1 MSTTEAPE
9 TLEGWYVQHDVYTVN
24 WPQWRAVAPSQ
35 RAAIMEE
42 STAWCTA
49 QATPAQGSSA
59 FFSVMGQKG
68 DLLVVHFR
76 PSLEA
81 LNSVELSLRQTDFFT
96 YLQPV
101 YSYLSVIELGL
112 YEVVGAVQR
121 KLATLGLETDSAAY
135 EA

>member
-1 MSTTEAPE
+1 MSTVEAPE

-24 WPQWRAVAPSQ
+24 WPQWRAIAPSQ
-35 RAAIMEE
+35 RAAIIAA
-42 STAWCTA
+42 STAWSTT

-59 FFSVMGQKG
+59 FFSVLGQKG

-81 LNSVELSLRQTDFFT
+81 LNSVELSLRQTDLFA

-101 YSYLSVIELGL
+101 YSYLSVIEQIGR
-112 YEVVGAVQR
+112 A
-121 KLATLGLETDSAAY
+121 
-135 EA
+135 